1 MTLNRT
7 FLSTS
12 GKLSFA
18 FFLFIIAA
26 LFVRSFLLAAGVVDG
41 LSMFPTFQDNE
52 RILIEKVTL
61 LTREPQRG
69 DIVQVVHKPNGML
82 LVKRIIGLPG
92 ETIRIRKNAV
102 HLLDADGNEV
112 LLEEPYLPEGT
123 LTRMWD
129 GKPATFGPFAEHEYF
144 VLGDNRQH
152 SRADS
157 RLLGPIPRQW
167 IYGNVYSLIPF

>member
-1 MTLNRT
+1 MTFNRT
-7 FLSTS
+7 FFFTTA
-12 GKLSFA
+12 KLSFA

-26 LFVRSFLLAAGVVDG
+26 LFVRSFILSASVVDG
-41 LSMFPTFQDNE
+41 LSMFPTFSDNE
-52 RILIEKVTL
+52 RIMIEKISL
-61 LTREPQRG
+61 LSREPERG
-69 DIVQVVHKPNGML
+69 DIVQLIHKPNGML

-102 HLLDADGNEV
+102 YLIGQDGAETLLD
-112 LLEEPYLPEGT
+112 EPYLRDGT

-129 GKPATFGPFAEHEYF
+129 SKPATFGPFAEHEYF
-144 VLGDNRQH
+144 VLGDNREH

-167 IYGNVYSLIPF
+167 IYGTVYPLFPF